1 MRAWNPPVAGSLRG
15 PVVAVVAAVASLV
28 VALAGVLASPASAAS
43 SSTVSS
49 VGERAG
55 GAGTWTGA
63 WGSGLVRPTA
73 PQPWSWPNWAW
84 EGFADQSLRQVVRSG
99 AEGSQLRVRLS
110 NQYGHGPLRL
120 TRATV
125 ARAAEGASALP
136 GTVRELRFS
145 GRAEAVVPTG
155 EDLLSDAL
163 RLPVRPL
170 ERLAVTLYFAGAT
183 GPVGFHEDGLATAY
197 RAAGDRTQ
205 DTAGDAFGGATSES
219 HYLLAGVE
227 VRGARTEGGVVA
239 FGDSLTDG
247 WGSTPGTDRRYPDRL
262 AERLLADGR
271 RLAVVNAGISG
282 NQLLTDSPC
291 YGDRA
296 LDRFRRDVLD
306 RPGVRTAVVLIG
318 INDIGASGL
327 PDWGC
332 GSTLAVTAGQVIEGH
347 RALIRAAH
355 RRGVTVIGATLT
367 PFRGYAAYH
376 SPQKERVRDAVN
388 RWIRTSGAYDAV
400 ADLDRVLADPR
411 PGHRTELAPAYDSG
425 DGLHPND
432 AGTAAM
438 AEAVADLVP

>member
-1 MRAWNPPVAGSLRG
+1 MRAWNPSVTGTARG
-15 PVVAVVAAVASLV
+15 AAVTAVAALTALLV
-28 VALAGVLASPASAAS
+28 LLAGALAAPASA
-43 SSTVSS
+43 T
-49 VGERAG
+49 GREQREDRGTAG
-55 GAGTWTGA
+55 SWTGA
-63 WGSGLVRPTA
+63 WGSALVRPVA

-84 EGFADQSLRQVVRSG
+84 DGFTDQSLRQVVRSG
-99 AEGSQLRVRLS
+99 AEGSRLRIRLS

-125 ARAAEGASALP
+125 ARAGEGAAVLP

-145 GRAEAVVPTG
+145 GRTDAVVPAG
-155 EDLLSDAL
+155 HDLLSDAL

-170 ERLAVTLYFAGAT
+170 ERLAVTLYFAAAT
-183 GPVGFHEDGLATAY
+183 GPVGFHEDGLTTAY
-197 RAAGDRTQ
+197 RAAGDRTG
-205 DTAGDAFGGATSES
+205 DTAGDAFAGATSES

-227 VRGARTEGGVVA
+227 VRGAATEGGVVA

-282 NQLLTDSPC
+282 NRLLTDSPC

-318 INDIGASGL
+318 INDIGGGGL
-327 PDWGC
+327 ADQGC
-332 GSTLAVTAGQVIEGH
+332 GSSPAVTAEQVVEGH

-355 RRGVTVIGATLT
+355 RRGLTVIGATLT
-367 PFRGYAAYH
+367 PFRGYTTYY

-411 PGHRTELAPAYDSG
+411 PGHRDELAAAYDSG

-438 AEAVADLVP
+438 AEAIAGLVP